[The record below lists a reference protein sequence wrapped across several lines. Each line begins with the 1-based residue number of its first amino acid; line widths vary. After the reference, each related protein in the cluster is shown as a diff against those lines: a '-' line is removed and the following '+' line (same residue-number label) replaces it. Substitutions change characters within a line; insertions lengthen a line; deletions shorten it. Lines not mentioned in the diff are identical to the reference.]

1 MESVKKIMAN
11 YKLDNFG
18 AKVKVNKRNKKS
30 VIIESFWGEFSQ
42 YQKLR
47 KELLDAGYTV
57 FE

>member
-11 YKLDNFG
+11 YELDNFG
-18 AKVKVNKRNKKS
+18 AKVKVNKTNKKS